1 MSNCIDQSAG
11 RPSVPPVLTTDKQYD
26 STNTKPKR

>member
-1 MSNCIDQSAG
+1 MSNCIDRSAG
-11 RPSVPPVLTTDKQYD
+11 RPSVLPVLTTETPYD